1 MREFRVLV
9 CMRIVEEESEKI
21 NEKRHFLIYSYF
33 LFYVSE
39 MTFVSSNI
47 VFITQTKASSS
58 SGASSAS
65 RIPKL
70 AASLLSR
77 SRTTTSV
84 IIKRRQKRNESF
96 LYSTTTSLTTTT
108 TTSASHSSSLPRL
121 LSLQKHTLVDDGEG
135 GSFVFS
141 SRRLL
146 FSNAGKASSSSSSSS
161 STSSSKKK
169 RSQNKRSHNKKT
181 IKCESETRIAS
192 VLTSLPQRLDLY
204 FQRRSYRMLLW
215 KTIFIFVGFYLA
227 SVITL
232 SFGALGIN
240 DVVAGA
246 LCVFVYETI
255 TRWYYKTSRP
265 GRKLEFVNCFKLGL
279 VYSLIADAFKL
290 GS

>member
-1 MREFRVLV
+1 MRR
-9 CMRIVEEESEKI
+9 
-21 NEKRHFLIYSYF
+21 NFLIYYF
-33 LFYVSE
+33 LYVSE
-39 MTFVSSNI
+39 MTVSSV
-47 VFITQTKASSS
+47 VFITQTKASS

-70 AASLLSR
+70 ASLLSR

-84 IIKRRQKRNESF
+84 IIKRRQKRNES

-108 TTSASHSSSLPRL
+108 TTSASYSSTLPRL
-121 LSLQKHTLVDDGEG
+121 LSLQKHTLDDGEGGG

-146 FSNAGKASSSSSSSS
+146 FNNAGKASSSSSSSS
-161 STSSSKKK
+161 STSKKK
-169 RSQNKRSHNKKT
+169 RSHNKRSHNKKT

>member
-1 MREFRVLV
+1 
-9 CMRIVEEESEKI
+9 
-21 NEKRHFLIYSYF
+21 
-33 LFYVSE
+33 
-39 MTFVSSNI
+39 MTVSSV
-47 VFITQTKASSS
+47 VFITQTKASS

-70 AASLLSR
+70 ASLL

-84 IIKRRQKRNESF
+84 IIKRRQKRNA

-108 TTSASHSSSLPRL
+108 TTSASHSSTLPRL

-169 RSQNKRSHNKKT
+169 RSQNKRSHHKKT

>member
-1 MREFRVLV
+1 L
-9 CMRIVEEESEKI
+9 
-21 NEKRHFLIYSYF
+21 NEKTFPHLY
-33 LFYVSE
+33 LLPPLYVSE
-39 MTFVSSNI
+39 MTVSSE
-47 VFITQTKASSS
+47 VFITQTNTSS

-70 AASLLSR
+70 CCSLLSR

-84 IIKRRQKRNESF
+84 IIKRRQKRNES
-96 LYSTTTSLTTTT
+96 LHSTTTSLTTTT
-108 TTSASHSSSLPRL
+108 TTSASYSSTLPRL

-146 FSNAGKASSSSSSSS
+146 FNNAGKASSSSSTKSSSSS
-161 STSSSKKK
+161 STSKKKK
-169 RSQNKRSHNKKT
+169 RSQNKRSHHKKT

>member
-1 MREFRVLV
+1 MR
-9 CMRIVEEESEKI
+9 
-21 NEKRHFLIYSYF
+21 RHFLIYIYF
-33 LFYVSE
+33 LLYVSE
-39 MTFVSSNI
+39 MTVSSE
-47 VFITQTKASSS
+47 VFITQTNTSS

-70 AASLLSR
+70 ASLLSR

-84 IIKRRQKRNESF
+84 IIKRRQKRNES

-108 TTSASHSSSLPRL
+108 ATSASYSSSLPRL

-146 FSNAGKASSSSSSSS
+146 FNNAGKASSSSSSSSS

-169 RSQNKRSHNKKT
+169 RSQNKRSHHKKT

>member
-1 MREFRVLV
+1 M
-9 CMRIVEEESEKI
+9 
-21 NEKRHFLIYSYF
+21 
-33 LFYVSE
+33 
-39 MTFVSSNI
+39 
-47 VFITQTKASSS
+47 
-58 SGASSAS
+58 AS
-65 RIPKL
+65 RV
-70 AASLLSR
+70 AGFSCTR
-77 SRTTTSV
+77 CGRH
-84 IIKRRQKRNESF
+84 RRPLKTATKKTNHNTNNTF
-96 LYSTTTSLTTTT
+96 TTT
-108 TTSASHSSSLPRL
+108 TTSTTNYHQQQRQRRRRGGSACAAAITTTTIKSSSPQSLLL
-121 LSLQKHTLVDDGEG
+121 LSREKSE
-135 GSFVFS
+135 SFLSS
-141 SRRLL
+141 SRML
-146 FSNAGKASSSSSSSS
+146 FSGTSSASSKSRSS
-161 STSSSKKK
+161 
-169 RSQNKRSHNKKT
+169 QQQINKRGRRRNMKT

-255 TRWYYKTSRP
+255 TRWYYKTNRP

>member
-1 MREFRVLV
+1 VNFGKKK
-9 CMRIVEEESEKI
+9 EK
-21 NEKRHFLIYSYF
+21 KLTRRRHFLIYSYF
-33 LFYVSE
+33 LFSVSE

-47 VFITQTKASSS
+47 VFITQTKASS

-108 TTSASHSSSLPRL
+108 TTSASYSSTLPRL

-146 FSNAGKASSSSSSSS
+146 FNNAGKASSSSSSSS

>member
-1 MREFRVLV
+1 MCLFVCEFFW
-9 CMRIVEEESEKI
+9 EEEREKI
-21 NEKRHFLIYSYF
+21 NEKRHYFLIYSYF
-33 LFYVSE
+33 LFSVSE

-58 SGASSAS
+58 GASSAS

-70 AASLLSR
+70 CSLLSR

-96 LYSTTTSLTTTT
+96 LHSTTTSLTTTT
-108 TTSASHSSSLPRL
+108 TTSASHSSTLPRL

-146 FSNAGKASSSSSSSS
+146 FSNAGKASSSSSSRS

-169 RSQNKRSHNKKT
+169 RSQNKRSHHKKT

>member
-1 MREFRVLV
+1 MFVH
-9 CMRIVEEESEKI
+9 CGKKKEK
-21 NEKRHFLIYSYF
+21 KLTRRHFLIYSYF

-47 VFITQTKASSS
+47 VFITQTKASS

-108 TTSASHSSSLPRL
+108 TTSASHSSTLPRL

>member
-1 MREFRVLV
+1 M
-9 CMRIVEEESEKI
+9 
-21 NEKRHFLIYSYF
+21 
-33 LFYVSE
+33 
-39 MTFVSSNI
+39 
-47 VFITQTKASSS
+47 
-58 SGASSAS
+58 AS
-65 RIPKL
+65 RVAGFSCTRCGRHRRPLKT
-70 AASLLSR
+70 ATKKTNNTNNNTF
-77 SRTTTSV
+77 TTTTA
-84 IIKRRQKRNESF
+84 
-96 LYSTTTSLTTTT
+96 STTTNYQQQQQRRRRGGSACAAAITTTT
-108 TTSASHSSSLPRL
+108 TTTTIKSSSPQSLLLLSREKSESFLSSSRMLFSGTSSASSKSSGCKSR
-121 LSLQKHTLVDDGEG
+121 
-135 GSFVFS
+135 S
-141 SRRLL
+141 S
-146 FSNAGKASSSSSSSS
+146 
-161 STSSSKKK
+161 
-169 RSQNKRSHNKKT
+169 QQQINKRGRRRNMKT

-255 TRWYYKTSRP
+255 TRWYYKTNRP

>member
-1 MREFRVLV
+1 M
-9 CMRIVEEESEKI
+9 
-21 NEKRHFLIYSYF
+21 NEKTFPHLY
-33 LFYVSE
+33 LLPPLYVSE
-39 MTFVSSNI
+39 MTVSSE
-47 VFITQTKASSS
+47 VFITQTNTSS

-70 AASLLSR
+70 CCSLLSR

-84 IIKRRQKRNESF
+84 IIKRRQKRNES
-96 LYSTTTSLTTTT
+96 LHSTTTSLTTTT
-108 TTSASHSSSLPRL
+108 TTSASYSSTLPRL

-146 FSNAGKASSSSSSSS
+146 FNNAGKASSSSSTKSSSSS
-161 STSSSKKK
+161 STSKKKK
-169 RSQNKRSHNKKT
+169 RSQNKRSHHKKT

>member
-1 MREFRVLV
+1 
-9 CMRIVEEESEKI
+9 
-21 NEKRHFLIYSYF
+21 
-33 LFYVSE
+33 
-39 MTFVSSNI
+39 MTLNVSSV
-47 VFITQTKASSS
+47 VFTTQTKASSS
-58 SGASSAS
+58 GAF
-65 RIPKL
+65 L
-70 AASLLSR
+70 
-77 SRTTTSV
+77 
-84 IIKRRQKRNESF
+84 IKRIRQKQNA
-96 LYSTTTSLTTTT
+96 LGDSTTTSLTTTT
-108 TTSASHSSSLPRL
+108 MTLSASSSSTKSSSSAPETRL
-121 LSLQKHTLVDDGEG
+121 LSLQKHALDDGEGGG

-161 STSSSKKK
+161 SRSSSSKKK
-169 RSQNKRSHNKKT
+169 KRSHNKKT

>member
-1 MREFRVLV
+1 
-9 CMRIVEEESEKI
+9 
-21 NEKRHFLIYSYF
+21 
-33 LFYVSE
+33 
-39 MTFVSSNI
+39 MTVSSV
-47 VFITQTKASSS
+47 VFIAQTKASS

-70 AASLLSR
+70 FSSLLSR

-84 IIKRRQKRNESF
+84 IIKRRQKRNES

-108 TTSASHSSSLPRL
+108 TTSASYSSTLPRL

-135 GSFVFS
+135 GSFVFF

-146 FSNAGKASSSSSSSS
+146 FNNAGKASSSSSTKSSSSSSS
-161 STSSSKKK
+161 STSKKKK

>member
-1 MREFRVLV
+1 
-9 CMRIVEEESEKI
+9 
-21 NEKRHFLIYSYF
+21 
-33 LFYVSE
+33 

-47 VFITQTKASSS
+47 VFITQTKASS

-96 LYSTTTSLTTTT
+96 LHSTTTSLTTTT
-108 TTSASHSSSLPRL
+108 TTSASYSSTLPRL

-146 FSNAGKASSSSSSSS
+146 FNNAGKASSSSSTKSSSSSS
-161 STSSSKKK
+161 STSKKKK
-169 RSQNKRSHNKKT
+169 RSQNKRSHHKKT

>member
-1 MREFRVLV
+1 MR
-9 CMRIVEEESEKI
+9 
-21 NEKRHFLIYSYF
+21 RHFLIYIYF
-33 LFYVSE
+33 LLYVSE
-39 MTFVSSNI
+39 MTVSSV
-47 VFITQTKASSS
+47 VFITQAKASS

-70 AASLLSR
+70 CSLLSR

-96 LYSTTTSLTTTT
+96 LHSTTTSLTTTT
-108 TTSASHSSSLPRL
+108 TTSASHSSTLPRL

-146 FSNAGKASSSSSSSS
+146 FNNAGKASSSSSTKSSSSS
-161 STSSSKKK
+161 STSKKKK
-169 RSQNKRSHNKKT
+169 RSQNKRSHHKKT

>member
-1 MREFRVLV
+1 M
-9 CMRIVEEESEKI
+9 
-21 NEKRHFLIYSYF
+21 NEKTFPHLY
-33 LFYVSE
+33 LLPPLYVSE
-39 MTFVSSNI
+39 MTVSSAL
-47 VFITQTKASSS
+47 FITQTNTSS

-70 AASLLSR
+70 CCSLLSR

-84 IIKRRQKRNESF
+84 IIKRRQKRNES
-96 LYSTTTSLTTTT
+96 LHSTTTSLTTTT
-108 TTSASHSSSLPRL
+108 TTSASYSSTLPRL

-146 FSNAGKASSSSSSSS
+146 FNNAGKASSSSSTKSSSSS
-161 STSSSKKK
+161 STSKKKK
-169 RSQNKRSHNKKT
+169 RSQNKRSHHKKT

>member
-1 MREFRVLV
+1 
-9 CMRIVEEESEKI
+9 
-21 NEKRHFLIYSYF
+21 
-33 LFYVSE
+33 
-39 MTFVSSNI
+39 MTVSSV
-47 VFITQTKASSS
+47 VFITQTKASS

-70 AASLLSR
+70 ASLL

-84 IIKRRQKRNESF
+84 IIKRRQKRNA

-108 TTSASHSSSLPRL
+108 TTSASYSSSLPRL

-146 FSNAGKASSSSSSSS
+146 FNNAGKASSSSSTKSSSSS
-161 STSSSKKK
+161 STSKKKK
-169 RSQNKRSHNKKT
+169 RSHNKRSHNKKT

-279 VYSLIADAFKL
+279 AYSLIADAFKL

>member
-1 MREFRVLV
+1 MR
-9 CMRIVEEESEKI
+9 
-21 NEKRHFLIYSYF
+21 RHFLIYIYF
-33 LFYVSE
+33 LLYVSE
-39 MTFVSSNI
+39 MTVSSV
-47 VFITQTKASSS
+47 VFITQAKASS

-70 AASLLSR
+70 CSLLSR

-84 IIKRRQKRNESF
+84 IIKRRQKRNES

-108 TTSASHSSSLPRL
+108 ATSASYSSSLPRL

-169 RSQNKRSHNKKT
+169 RSQNKRSHHKKT

>member
-1 MREFRVLV
+1 
-9 CMRIVEEESEKI
+9 
-21 NEKRHFLIYSYF
+21 
-33 LFYVSE
+33 
-39 MTFVSSNI
+39 MTVSSV
-47 VFITQTKASSS
+47 VFITQTKASS

-70 AASLLSR
+70 ASLL

-84 IIKRRQKRNESF
+84 IIKRRQKRNA

-108 TTSASHSSSLPRL
+108 TTSASYSSSLPRL

-146 FSNAGKASSSSSSSS
+146 FNNAGKASSSSSTKSSSSSS
-161 STSSSKKK
+161 STSKKKK
-169 RSQNKRSHNKKT
+169 RSQNKRSHHKKT

>member
-1 MREFRVLV
+1 
-9 CMRIVEEESEKI
+9 
-21 NEKRHFLIYSYF
+21 
-33 LFYVSE
+33 
-39 MTFVSSNI
+39 MT
-47 VFITQTKASSS
+47 TM
-58 SGASSAS
+58 AS
-65 RIPKL
+65 RVAGFSCTRCGRHRRPLKT
-70 AASLLSR
+70 ATKKTNNTNNKNTF
-77 SRTTTSV
+77 TTTTT
-84 IIKRRQKRNESF
+84 I
-96 LYSTTTSLTTTT
+96 STTTTNYHQQQQQRRRRRGSACAAAITTTT
-108 TTSASHSSSLPRL
+108 TTTTIKSSSPQSLLLLSREKSESFLSSSRMLFSGTSSASSKSSGCKSR
-121 LSLQKHTLVDDGEG
+121 
-135 GSFVFS
+135 S
-141 SRRLL
+141 S
-146 FSNAGKASSSSSSSS
+146 
-161 STSSSKKK
+161 
-169 RSQNKRSHNKKT
+169 QQQINKRGRRRNMKT

-255 TRWYYKTSRP
+255 TRWYYKTNRP

>member
-1 MREFRVLV
+1 
-9 CMRIVEEESEKI
+9 
-21 NEKRHFLIYSYF
+21 
-33 LFYVSE
+33 

-47 VFITQTKASSS
+47 VFITQTKASS

-108 TTSASHSSSLPRL
+108 TTSASYSSTLPRL
-121 LSLQKHTLVDDGEG
+121 LSLQKHTLADDGEG

-169 RSQNKRSHNKKT
+169 RSQNKRSHHKKT

>member
-1 MREFRVLV
+1 
-9 CMRIVEEESEKI
+9 
-21 NEKRHFLIYSYF
+21 
-33 LFYVSE
+33 
-39 MTFVSSNI
+39 MTVSSV
-47 VFITQTKASSS
+47 VFITQTKASS

-70 AASLLSR
+70 ASLL

-84 IIKRRQKRNESF
+84 IIKRRQKRNA

-108 TTSASHSSSLPRL
+108 TTSASYSSSLPRL
-121 LSLQKHTLVDDGEG
+121 LSLQKHTLDDGEGGG

-146 FSNAGKASSSSSSSS
+146 FNNAGKASSSSSTKSSSSSS
-161 STSSSKKK
+161 STSKKKK
-169 RSQNKRSHNKKT
+169 RSQNKRSHHKKT

-279 VYSLIADAFKL
+279 AYSLIADAFKL

>member
-1 MREFRVLV
+1 MVPL
-9 CMRIVEEESEKI
+9 
-21 NEKRHFLIYSYF
+21 
-33 LFYVSE
+33 
-39 MTFVSSNI
+39 SSLR
-47 VFITQTKASSS
+47 
-58 SGASSAS
+58 GDCC
-65 RIPKL
+65 
-70 AASLLSR
+70 
-77 SRTTTSV
+77 
-84 IIKRRQKRNESF
+84 
-96 LYSTTTSLTTTT
+96 SLT
-108 TTSASHSSSLPRL
+108 
-121 LSLQKHTLVDDGEG
+121 QEKHHHQRKV
-135 GSFVFS
+135 VV
-141 SRRLL
+141 
-146 FSNAGKASSSSSSSS
+146 S
-161 STSSSKKK
+161 STSKKKK
-169 RSQNKRSHNKKT
+169 RSPNKRSHNKKT

-279 VYSLIADAFKL
+279 AYSLIADAFKL

>member
-1 MREFRVLV
+1 MCLFVCELWEEKREKKLTR
-9 CMRIVEEESEKI
+9 R
-21 NEKRHFLIYSYF
+21 RHFLIYSYF
-33 LFYVSE
+33 LFSVSE

-47 VFITQTKASSS
+47 VFITQTKASS

-96 LYSTTTSLTTTT
+96 LHSTTTSLTTTT
-108 TTSASHSSSLPRL
+108 TTSASHSSTLPRL

>member
-1 MREFRVLV
+1 MATTTITTTTTIKSSSSPQSSLVLLSREKS
-9 CMRIVEEESEKI
+9 ES
-21 NEKRHFLIYSYF
+21 FLSSSRL
-33 LFYVSE
+33 LFSGDG
-39 MTFVSSNI
+39 S
-47 VFITQTKASSS
+47 ASSS
-58 SGASSAS
+58 SF
-65 RIPKL
+65 RCK
-70 AASLLSR
+70 SR
-77 SRTTTSV
+77 S
-84 IIKRRQKRNESF
+84 
-96 LYSTTTSLTTTT
+96 
-108 TTSASHSSSLPRL
+108 
-121 LSLQKHTLVDDGEG
+121 
-135 GSFVFS
+135 
-141 SRRLL
+141 
-146 FSNAGKASSSSSSSS
+146 
-161 STSSSKKK
+161 
-169 RSQNKRSHNKKT
+169 SQQQINKRGRRRNTMKT

-255 TRWYYKTSRP
+255 TRWYYKTNRP
-265 GRKLEFVNCFKLGL
+265 GRRLEFVNCFKLGL

>member
-1 MREFRVLV
+1 M
-9 CMRIVEEESEKI
+9 EEEREKI

-58 SGASSAS
+58 GASSAS

-84 IIKRRQKRNESF
+84 IIKRRQKRNES
-96 LYSTTTSLTTTT
+96 LHSTTTSLTTTT
-108 TTSASHSSSLPRL
+108 TTSASHSSTLPRL

-146 FSNAGKASSSSSSSS
+146 FNNNNAGGKASSSSTKSSSC
-161 STSSSKKK
+161 SSSKKK
-169 RSQNKRSHNKKT
+169 KRSPNKRSHHKKT

>member
-1 MREFRVLV
+1 M
-9 CMRIVEEESEKI
+9 
-21 NEKRHFLIYSYF
+21 
-33 LFYVSE
+33 
-39 MTFVSSNI
+39 MTVSSV
-47 VFITQTKASSS
+47 VFIAQTKASS

-70 AASLLSR
+70 FSSLLSR

-84 IIKRRQKRNESF
+84 IIKRRQKRNES

-108 TTSASHSSSLPRL
+108 TTSASYSSTLPRL

-146 FSNAGKASSSSSSSS
+146 FNNAGKASSSSSTKSSSSSS
-161 STSSSKKK
+161 STSKKKK
-169 RSQNKRSHNKKT
+169 RSQNKRSHHKKT

>member
-1 MREFRVLV
+1 V
-9 CMRIVEEESEKI
+9 CLFVCELWEEEREKI
-21 NEKRHFLIYSYF
+21 NDEKRHYFLIYSYF
-33 LFYVSE
+33 LFSVSE

-47 VFITQTKASSS
+47 VFITQTKASS

-96 LYSTTTSLTTTT
+96 LHSTTTSLTTTT
-108 TTSASHSSSLPRL
+108 TTSASHSSTLPRL

>member
-1 MREFRVLV
+1 M
-9 CMRIVEEESEKI
+9 
-21 NEKRHFLIYSYF
+21 NEKTFPHLY
-33 LFYVSE
+33 LLPPLYVSE
-39 MTFVSSNI
+39 MTVSSE
-47 VFITQTKASSS
+47 VFITQTNTSS

-70 AASLLSR
+70 CCSLLSR

-84 IIKRRQKRNESF
+84 IIKRRQKRNES
-96 LYSTTTSLTTTT
+96 LHSTTTSLTTTT
-108 TTSASHSSSLPRL
+108 TTSASYSSTLPRL

-146 FSNAGKASSSSSSSS
+146 FNNAGKASSSSSTKSSSGS
-161 STSSSKKK
+161 STSKKKK
-169 RSQNKRSHNKKT
+169 RSQNKRSHHKKT

>member
-1 MREFRVLV
+1 MCLFVCEFFW
-9 CMRIVEEESEKI
+9 EEEREKI
-21 NEKRHFLIYSYF
+21 NEKRHYFLIYSYF
-33 LFYVSE
+33 LFSVSE

-58 SGASSAS
+58 GASSAS

-70 AASLLSR
+70 FSSLLSR

-96 LYSTTTSLTTTT
+96 LHSTTTSLTTTT
-108 TTSASHSSSLPRL
+108 TTSASHSSTLPRL

-161 STSSSKKK
+161 SSTSSSKKK
-169 RSQNKRSHNKKT
+169 RSQNKRSHHKKT

>member
-1 MREFRVLV
+1 M
-9 CMRIVEEESEKI
+9 
-21 NEKRHFLIYSYF
+21 NEKTFPHLY
-33 LFYVSE
+33 LLPPLYVSE
-39 MTFVSSNI
+39 MTVSSE
-47 VFITQTKASSS
+47 VFITQTNTSS

-70 AASLLSR
+70 CCSLLSR

-84 IIKRRQKRNESF
+84 IIKRRQKRNES
-96 LYSTTTSLTTTT
+96 LHSTTTSLTTTT
-108 TTSASHSSSLPRL
+108 TTSASHSSTLPRL

-146 FSNAGKASSSSSSSS
+146 FNNAGKASSSSSTKSSSSS
-161 STSSSKKK
+161 STSKKKK
-169 RSQNKRSHNKKT
+169 RSQNKRSHHKKT

>member
-1 MREFRVLV
+1 MRR
-9 CMRIVEEESEKI
+9 
-21 NEKRHFLIYSYF
+21 NFLIYYF
-33 LFYVSE
+33 LYVSE
-39 MTFVSSNI
+39 MTVSSV
-47 VFITQTKASSS
+47 VFITQTKASS

-70 AASLLSR
+70 ASLLSR

-84 IIKRRQKRNESF
+84 IIKRRQKRNES

-108 TTSASHSSSLPRL
+108 TTSASYSSTLPRL
-121 LSLQKHTLVDDGEG
+121 LSLQKHTLDDGEGGG

-146 FSNAGKASSSSSSSS
+146 FNNAGKASSSSSSSS
-161 STSSSKKK
+161 STSKKK
-169 RSQNKRSHNKKT
+169 RSHNKRSHHKKT

>member
-1 MREFRVLV
+1 
-9 CMRIVEEESEKI
+9 
-21 NEKRHFLIYSYF
+21 
-33 LFYVSE
+33 
-39 MTFVSSNI
+39 MTVSSV
-47 VFITQTKASSS
+47 VFITQTKASS

-70 AASLLSR
+70 ASLL

-84 IIKRRQKRNESF
+84 IIKRRQKRNES
-96 LYSTTTSLTTTT
+96 LHSTTTSLTTTT
-108 TTSASHSSSLPRL
+108 TTSASYSSTLPRL

-146 FSNAGKASSSSSSSS
+146 FNNAGKASSSSSTKSSSSS
-161 STSSSKKK
+161 STSKKKK
-169 RSQNKRSHNKKT
+169 RSQNKRSHHKKT